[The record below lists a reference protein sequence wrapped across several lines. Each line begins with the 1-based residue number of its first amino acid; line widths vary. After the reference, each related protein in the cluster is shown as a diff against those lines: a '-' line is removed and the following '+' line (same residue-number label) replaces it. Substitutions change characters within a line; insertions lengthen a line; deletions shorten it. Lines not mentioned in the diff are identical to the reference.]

1 MKSSKSVSLAEAQLD
16 GGVNTPLRLSQSA
29 MTELESKHND
39 GASTVMD
46 DEVVGKEELQ
56 MIKARTMFQM
66 TEELHGVGN
75 SGRKRLLFLTNSQAE
90 LIASS
95 EASMQKMLDA
105 LEIPRPKLVI
115 NLIASAGH
123 SDYATKALGAEIRRR
138 PDAGIL
144 RDKGSFASAEEERK
158 ALAKLDHFM
167 ASVILP
173 LAAQTNAI
181 IFCNAC
187 AADCM
192 LAASLTRMLAVHR
205 STWGKEPP
213 FTVVSATCALVKMYR
228 NPDMT
233 STWRSVRRASR
244 AWRQR
249 DTAILEAT
257 WAYYNNDVPTSMVDL
272 DPNAM
277 IYLIVDSIGKR
288 GNIRDRGAF
297 LKLRN
302 ELLRYLATSLPS
314 LTIKTGHSD
323 KPTLD
328 RASQHA
334 SSLSVTQRVQAA
346 RPFCGRALGAATRPR
361 ARLRLWA
368 ARAAACVPCMHEL
381 PTLLF
386 MLMFCIGGRSRWRR
400 CSLAARSSSSTCA
413 IGRCSAR
420 CPTAPRCSRALRRS
434 MSSTATPCSSRRWPS
449 VLMPAASPTFTRYAD
464 LVYGLARPAI
474 IPTLHAVAGTLWRWR
489 RDHLGA

>member
-1 MKSSKSVSLAEAQLD
+1 MELIRRSFFVLRHLRWTARPRLLTPAAWVPSPMCEIRSVRLVSCLSAQNSIQLFNRRAARMASWFGSPAKAEEGQASPTGSAGSARTQQPSSVPLKSVTLISRRS
-16 GGVNTPLRLSQSA
+16 TPTGPHMLTRSA
-29 MTELESKHND
+29 MELETKHND
-39 GASTVMD
+39 AASTVLD
-46 DEVVGKEELQ
+46 DEIIGKEELQ

-66 TEELHGVGN
+66 TEELHGVGD

-123 SDYATKALGAEIRRR
+123 SDYATKAMGAEIRRR
-138 PDAGIL
+138 ADAGIL

-192 LAASLTRMLAVHR
+192 LAASLTRMLSVHR

-213 FTVVSATCALVKMYR
+213 FTVLSATCSVSALYQ

-233 STWRSVRRASR
+233 AVWRSVRRASR

-257 WAYYNNDVPTSMVDL
+257 CALHKNEVPELGVDL

-277 IYLIVDSIGKR
+277 IYLLVDAIDHRGIIG
-288 GNIRDRGAF
+288 DRGAF
-297 LKLRN
+297 LKLSN

-328 RASQHA
+328 RATQHT
-334 SSLSVTQRVQAA
+334 SSL
-346 RPFCGRALGAATRPR
+346 
-361 ARLRLWA
+361 
-368 ARAAACVPCMHEL
+368 
-381 PTLLF
+381 
-386 MLMFCIGGRSRWRR
+386 
-400 CSLAARSSSSTCA
+400 
-413 IGRCSAR
+413 
-420 CPTAPRCSRALRRS
+420 
-434 MSSTATPCSSRRWPS
+434 
-449 VLMPAASPTFTRYAD
+449 
-464 LVYGLARPAI
+464 
-474 IPTLHAVAGTLWRWR
+474 AVA
-489 RDHLGA
+489 

>member
-16 GGVNTPLRLSQSA
+16 GVVNKPLLLSQSA

-66 TEELHGVGN
+66 TEELHGVGD

-123 SDYATKALGAEIRRR
+123 SDYATKAMGDEIRRR

-192 LAASLTRMLAVHR
+192 LAASLTRMLSVHR

-213 FTVVSATCALVKMYR
+213 FTVLSTTCSVSALYQ
-228 NPDMT
+228 NPDLNAV
-233 STWRSVRRASR
+233 WRSVRRASR

-257 WAYYNNDVPTSMVDL
+257 CALHKNEVPELGVDL

-277 IYLIVDSIGKR
+277 IYLLVDAIDHRGIIG
-288 GNIRDRGAF
+288 DRGAF
-297 LKLRN
+297 LKLSN

-328 RASQHA
+328 RATQHT
-334 SSLSVTQRVQAA
+334 SSL
-346 RPFCGRALGAATRPR
+346 
-361 ARLRLWA
+361 
-368 ARAAACVPCMHEL
+368 
-381 PTLLF
+381 
-386 MLMFCIGGRSRWRR
+386 
-400 CSLAARSSSSTCA
+400 
-413 IGRCSAR
+413 
-420 CPTAPRCSRALRRS
+420 
-434 MSSTATPCSSRRWPS
+434 
-449 VLMPAASPTFTRYAD
+449 
-464 LVYGLARPAI
+464 
-474 IPTLHAVAGTLWRWR
+474 AVA
-489 RDHLGA
+489 

>member
-1 MKSSKSVSLAEAQLD
+1 
-16 GGVNTPLRLSQSA
+16 
-29 MTELESKHND
+29 
-39 GASTVMD
+39 
-46 DEVVGKEELQ
+46 

-66 TEELHGVGN
+66 TEELHGVGD

-123 SDYATKALGAEIRRR
+123 SDYATKAMGAEIRRR

-192 LAASLTRMLAVHR
+192 LAASLTRMLSVHR

-213 FTVVSATCALVKMYR
+213 FTVLSTTCSVSHLYQ
-228 NPDMT
+228 NPDM
-233 STWRSVRRASR
+233 SAVWRSVRRASR

-249 DTAILEAT
+249 GTAILEAT
-257 WAYYNNDVPTSMVDL
+257 WARHNNEVPPLSLDL

-277 IYLIVDSIGKR
+277 IYLLVDAIDQRGRIG
-288 GNIRDRGAF
+288 DHGAF
-297 LKLRN
+297 LKLSN

-323 KPTLD
+323 KPTL
-328 RASQHA
+328 ALATQHT
-334 SSLSVTQRVQAA
+334 SSL
-346 RPFCGRALGAATRPR
+346 
-361 ARLRLWA
+361 
-368 ARAAACVPCMHEL
+368 
-381 PTLLF
+381 
-386 MLMFCIGGRSRWRR
+386 
-400 CSLAARSSSSTCA
+400 
-413 IGRCSAR
+413 
-420 CPTAPRCSRALRRS
+420 
-434 MSSTATPCSSRRWPS
+434 
-449 VLMPAASPTFTRYAD
+449 
-464 LVYGLARPAI
+464 
-474 IPTLHAVAGTLWRWR
+474 AVA
-489 RDHLGA
+489 

>member
-1 MKSSKSVSLAEAQLD
+1 MASWFSSPAKTEQGPASPAGSAGSERTQQPPSVKSLKSVSLAEAQLV
-16 GGVNTPLRLSQSA
+16 GAAQRPLLLTRSA
-29 MTELESKHND
+29 MAELESKHND
-39 GASTVMD
+39 AASAVLD
-46 DEVVGKEELQ
+46 DEIIGKEELQ

-66 TEELHGVGN
+66 TEELNGVGEHT
-75 SGRKRLLFLTNSQAE
+75 GRKRLLFLTNSQAE

-123 SDYATKALGAEIRRR
+123 SDYATKAMGAEIRRR
-138 PDAGIL
+138 ADAGIL

-213 FTVVSATCALVKMYR
+213 FTIVSATCALAKMYR

-233 STWRSVRRASR
+233 ATWRSVRRASR

-328 RASQHA
+328 RATQHA
-334 SSLSVTQRVQAA
+334 SSLAVTQRVQAA
-346 RPFCGRALGAATRPR
+346 RPLCGRALGAATRPGPSE
-361 ARLRLWA
+361 AL
-368 ARAAACVPCMHEL
+368 
-381 PTLLF
+381 
-386 MLMFCIGGRSRWRR
+386 GG
-400 CSLAARSSSSTCA
+400 
-413 IGRCSAR
+413 
-420 CPTAPRCSRALRRS
+420 
-434 MSSTATPCSSRRWPS
+434 
-449 VLMPAASPTFTRYAD
+449 
-464 LVYGLARPAI
+464 
-474 IPTLHAVAGTLWRWR
+474 
-489 RDHLGA
+489 

>member
-16 GGVNTPLRLSQSA
+16 GGVNTPLRLSRSA
-29 MTELESKHND
+29 MMELESKHND
-39 GASTVMD
+39 GASTSMD
-46 DEVVGKEELQ
+46 DEVIGKEELQ

-66 TEELHGVGN
+66 TEELHGVGD

-95 EASMQKMLDA
+95 EASMQKMLEA

-115 NLIASAGH
+115 NLIASQGH
-123 SDYATKALGAEIRRR
+123 SEYVTKAIECLIDPMGPE
-138 PDAGIL
+138 DAGL
-144 RDKGSFASAEEERK
+144 LPDKGSFASADEERT

-187 AADCM
+187 ASNCM

-213 FTVVSATCALVKMYR
+213 FTVLSATCAVVGMYQ
-228 NPDMT
+228 NPDMMA
-233 STWRSVRRASR
+233 TWRSVRRASR

-257 WAYYNNDVPTSMVDL
+257 WAYYKNEVPPLGVDL

-277 IYLIVDSIGKR
+277 IYLIVDAIGKR
-288 GNIRDRGAF
+288 GGIGDRGAF
-297 LKLRN
+297 LKLSN

-328 RASQHA
+328 RATQHA
-334 SSLSVTQRVQAA
+334 SSLAVTQRVQAA
-346 RPFCGRALGAATRPR
+346 RPLCVGVLWVQPQGRGP
-361 ARLRLWA
+361 
-368 ARAAACVPCMHEL
+368 V
-381 PTLLF
+381 
-386 MLMFCIGGRSRWRR
+386 
-400 CSLAARSSSSTCA
+400 
-413 IGRCSAR
+413 
-420 CPTAPRCSRALRRS
+420 
-434 MSSTATPCSSRRWPS
+434 
-449 VLMPAASPTFTRYAD
+449 
-464 LVYGLARPAI
+464 
-474 IPTLHAVAGTLWRWR
+474 
-489 RDHLGA
+489 

>member
-1 MKSSKSVSLAEAQLD
+1 MELIRRSFFVLRHLRWTARPRLLTPAAWVPSPMCEIRSVRLVSCLSAQNSIQLFNRRAARMASWFGSPAKAEEGQASPTGSAGSARTQQPSSVPLKSVTLISRRS
-16 GGVNTPLRLSQSA
+16 TPTGPHMLTRSA
-29 MTELESKHND
+29 MELETKHND
-39 GASTVMD
+39 AASTVLD
-46 DEVVGKEELQ
+46 DEIIGKEELQ

-66 TEELHGVGN
+66 TEELNGVGD

-95 EASMQKMLDA
+95 EASMQKMLEA

-115 NLIASAGH
+115 DLLKSQGH
-123 SDYATKALGAEIRRR
+123 SEYIVKSVDAHALLGTE
-138 PDAGIL
+138 DAGL
-144 RDKGSFASAEEERK
+144 LPDKGSFASADEEQK

-187 AADCM
+187 PATCM
-192 LAASLTRMLAVHR
+192 LTASLTRMLSVHR

-213 FTVVSATCALVKMYR
+213 FTVLSATCSVSALYQ

-233 STWRSVRRASR
+233 AVWRSVRRASR

-257 WAYYNNDVPTSMVDL
+257 WARHNNEVPPLGLDL

-277 IYLIVDSIGKR
+277 IYLIVDSINQR
-288 GNIRDRGAF
+288 GDIGDRGAF
-297 LKLRN
+297 LKLSN

-328 RASQHA
+328 RATQHT
-334 SSLSVTQRVQAA
+334 SSL
-346 RPFCGRALGAATRPR
+346 
-361 ARLRLWA
+361 
-368 ARAAACVPCMHEL
+368 
-381 PTLLF
+381 
-386 MLMFCIGGRSRWRR
+386 
-400 CSLAARSSSSTCA
+400 
-413 IGRCSAR
+413 
-420 CPTAPRCSRALRRS
+420 
-434 MSSTATPCSSRRWPS
+434 
-449 VLMPAASPTFTRYAD
+449 
-464 LVYGLARPAI
+464 
-474 IPTLHAVAGTLWRWR
+474 AVA
-489 RDHLGA
+489 